1 MAPSGQLTASALQEL
16 LQGATLAGNWTLD
29 ESKSTIGLKSK
40 SMWGMVPVKGVFR
53 QVTGNGT
60 VSPAGEVSGTIS
72 VAAESVD
79 TKNKKRDTHLRSAD
93 FFDSGTYPHI
103 TFTVERVSPASEG
116 VTVAGR
122 LTVHGRTMPISFPA
136 VVSVLGG
143 DEVQLDGEVQVNRAD
158 FGLTWNKMG
167 MTSMINTI
175 TVHAV
180 FGKR

>member
-1 MAPSGQLTASALQEL
+1 MAPSGQLTTSALQTL

-29 ESKSTIGLKSK
+29 ESKSTVGLKSK
-40 SMWGMVPVKGVFR
+40 SVWGLVPVKGVFR
-53 QVTGNGT
+53 QITGNGT
-60 VSPAGEVSGTIS
+60 LSPAGEVSGTIS
-72 VAAESVD
+72 VAAESID

-93 FFDSGTYPHI
+93 FFDSGTHPHI
-103 TFTVERVSPASEG
+103 TFTVDQVSPASEG
-116 VTVAGR
+116 ITVAGR
-122 LTVHGRTMPISFPA
+122 LTVHGRTMPVSFPA
-136 VVSVLGG
+136 TVSVLGD
-143 DEVQLDGEVQVNRAD
+143 DEAQLDAEVQVNRAD

>member
-1 MAPSGQLTASALQEL
+1 MAPSGQLTTSALQTL

-29 ESKSTIGLKSK
+29 ESTSTIGLKSK
-40 SMWGMVPVKGVFR
+40 SVWGLVPVKGVFR
-53 QVTGNGT
+53 QITGNGT
-60 VSPAGEVSGTIS
+60 LSPAGEVSGTIS
-72 VAAESVD
+72 VSAESID
-79 TKNKKRDTHLRSAD
+79 TKNKKRDIHLRSAD

-103 TFTVERVSPASEG
+103 TFTVDQVSPASDG

-136 VVSVLGG
+136 TVSVLGD
-143 DEVQLDGEVQVNRAD
+143 DEVQLDAEVQVNRAD

-167 MTSMINTI
+167 MTSMNNTI